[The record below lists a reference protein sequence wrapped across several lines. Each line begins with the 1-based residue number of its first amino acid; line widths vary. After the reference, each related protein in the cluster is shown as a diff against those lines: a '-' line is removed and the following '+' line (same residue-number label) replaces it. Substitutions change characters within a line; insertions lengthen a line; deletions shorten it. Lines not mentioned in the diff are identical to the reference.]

1 MRQRLSDVLREKAQ
15 DLIFIV
21 GQMYFRIVQK
31 YAVRGIVDRQ
41 SSVGKGTRLRFRA
54 RRAVAQAA
62 RMRAISS
69 AVEKGFCT

>member
-54 RRAVAQAA
+54 AALWRRAA